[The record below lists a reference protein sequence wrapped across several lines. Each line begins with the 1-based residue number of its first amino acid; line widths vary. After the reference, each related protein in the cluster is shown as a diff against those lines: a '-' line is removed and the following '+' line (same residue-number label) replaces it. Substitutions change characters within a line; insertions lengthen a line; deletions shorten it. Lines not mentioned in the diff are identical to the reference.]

1 MLVYKF
7 VEEKDGRFFSPSSP
21 VRGIFEYRFN
31 ELIEA
36 KKTNVA
42 WGIYCFYK
50 EAIKDVSRFTKR
62 DFTLI
67 ELEVNEE
74 DLLRVESERICV
86 FKGVTP
92 IRVIPRE
99 IYDTW

>member
-7 VEEKDGRFFSPSSP
+7 VEERDGQFFSPSSP

-31 ELIEA
+31 EYIQA
-36 KKTNVA
+36 NKTNDA
-42 WGIYCFYK
+42 WGIYCFYR
-50 EAIKDVSRFTKR
+50 EAIRSVSKFTKR

-67 ELEVNEE
+67 ELEVSEE
-74 DLLRVESERICV
+74 DLLRNESERVCV

-99 IYDTW
+99 LYDTW